1 MTISFVLDVI
11 DFGLKDPRL
20 LSIGGNTGKVNTFT
34 GVDPSAL
41 TKGIFNGA
49 TLTQGNNLECF
60 IFQLIVRL
68 FSPFR
73 TIDITERFGSQRSIE
88 TKGST
93 GTS

>member
-1 MTISFVLDVI
+1 MVNSFVLDVI

-41 TKGIFNGA
+41 TKGVFNGA

-60 IFQLIVRL
+60 IFQLIVR
-68 FSPFR
+68 FSLPSFGQR
-73 TIDITERFGSQRSIE
+73 TTQHYLL
-88 TKGST
+88 
-93 GTS
+93 